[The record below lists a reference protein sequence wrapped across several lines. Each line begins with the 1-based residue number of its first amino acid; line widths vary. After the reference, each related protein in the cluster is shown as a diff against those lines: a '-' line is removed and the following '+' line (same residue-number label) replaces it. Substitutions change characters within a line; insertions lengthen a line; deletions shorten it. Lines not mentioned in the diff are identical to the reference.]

1 MRTTTIVKHAIP
13 VFQQTRKLSS
23 KNLFDFHPK
32 GVYDDDVGHINAAFK
47 KVMMAQDDWGLELPP
62 KVHAQKLRKWINT
75 YFVKMCQHPN
85 YVQAVANCEH
95 QELLDGNDAEVKVLL
110 HTPKNLKD
118 KTDNVAMLYAHGGAV
133 ISGSADLYKP
143 AMSLLA

>member
-1 MRTTTIVKHAIP
+1 M
-13 VFQQTRKLSS
+13 
-23 KNLFDFHPK
+23 
-32 GVYDDDVGHINAAFK
+32 G
-47 KVMMAQDDWGLELPP
+47 
-62 KVHAQKLRKWINT
+62 
-75 YFVKMCQHPN
+75 QHPY

-95 QELLDGNDAEVKVLL
+95 QELLDQKRDGNDAEVKVLL

-118 KTDNVAMLYAHGGAV
+118 KTDNVAMLYALGGAV